1 MILGKASKRGRG
13 NGGGVI
19 REIHEVIA
27 IHRTGGALGGH
38 DDHATV
44 EKLQLGDMRKPWVAN
59 LVANPVKCKI
69 PHRFIGHRKSQEG
82 STLASRVEWGGLWAP
97 CNWGGIVRCS
107 LIPLH

>member
-82 STLASRVEWGGLWAP
+82 STLGWE
-97 CNWGGIVRCS
+97 GGIKRPVWNGGNCG
-107 LIPLH
+107 LHATGGES